1 MDFHPLPSTLCYNC
15 TCIGGLYMTAAG
27 IACIVAGVL
36 AFGIGLIKYPTNR
49 RWFRL
54 RLLIGGPVAV
64 VIGILVL
71 TGVIGGE

>member
-1 MDFHPLPSTLCYNC
+1 
-15 TCIGGLYMTAAG
+15 MTAAG
-27 IACIVAGVL
+27 IVCIVAGVL
-36 AFGIGLIKYPTNR
+36 AFGIGLIKNPTNR

-71 TGVIGGE
+71 TGVIGV

>member
-1 MDFHPLPSTLCYNC
+1 
-15 TCIGGLYMTAAG
+15 MTAAG
-27 IACIVAGVL
+27 IVCIVAGAL
-36 AFGIGLIKYPTNR
+36 AFGIGLIRNPAAK
-49 RWFRL
+49 RWHRW

>member
-1 MDFHPLPSTLCYNC
+1 M
-15 TCIGGLYMTAAG
+15 IAVG
-27 IACIVAGVL
+27 IICIVAGVFSFL
-36 AFGIGLIKYPTNR
+36 MGLYRNPTGR

-71 TGVIGGE
+71 TGVIGG